1 MTIENKDGKVVYAKQ
16 AESGK
21 YYVTVKGKNGIV
33 LKFLGNRKTWQKLH
47 AVFYSTE
54 TENEI
59 DLEPETLVR
68 EITQGEVKEMDE
80 KIKEKKKA
88 DENGKPKKER
98 KLKALLPFDR
108 IRPYMQ
114 SGKPIKT
121 KDIADKIAPKLDKS
135 PHTPYARV
143 GASLRG
149 FVRKGLV
156 KKTGKAT
163 FQLVK

>member
-1 MTIENKDGKVVYAKQ
+1 MTLEKKNEGKVIYARK
-16 AESGK
+16 AEIGK
-21 YYVTVKGKNGIV
+21 HYTTEKGTII
-33 LKFLGNRKTWQKLH
+33 LKFLGMRKTWQKLH
-47 AVFYSTE
+47 AVFLSTE

-59 DLEPETLVR
+59 DFKPETLFR
-68 EITQGEVKEMDE
+68 EITQEEVREMVEKRKKEGND
-80 KIKEKKKA
+80 
-88 DENGKPKKER
+88 KPRKER

-121 KDIADKIAPKLDKS
+121 KDIADKIASKLDKS

-156 KKTGKAT
+156 KKVSKAT
-163 FQLVK
+163 FQLVKAG